1 MIFLAPDYILFMIVP
16 ALIFFFFIIKH
27 KRNIDTIFDKD
38 TLERLTFDD
47 GGIGKVGRNLMLFL
61 AFFLMIIA
69 LSRPVI
75 EKGEVTIKT
84 KSIDMMIALDISK
97 SMLASDIYPNRLEF
111 AKKKMGEFIDAF
123 KEANIGVIAFSSE
136 GFLVSPMTQDS
147 TTLKYLINNLSLQSL
162 STTGTNLL
170 IPIKKGE
177 SFLKKSKQKI
187 VIIFTDGGDNE
198 EFKKE
203 LEATQKTG
211 VHVYIYATATNQGA
225 PIQENGIS
233 IKDKEGNIVITKLN
247 QKIKTLAIESGGAY
261 IVGGFKDDSI
271 ELLVEDIKKKFQMQ
285 DINSREIKEYKELF
299 YYPLGLAILFLLL
312 SFSSFPR
319 KSGISLF
326 ILVFLAT
333 QNQTLE
339 AGLFDFQ
346 TIDKANEA
354 YQNKEYKEAIKI
366 YEEVVKLKRSPES
379 NYDLANAL
387 YKDKQY
393 EKALQ
398 TYQKVKTDDKNLE
411 YKKLFNSANSQFALE
426 KYEEALKTFEKAKKL
441 KTEQDLEKNI
451 ELTKK
456 MIKKKN
462 DKEKKNDKDKN
473 QDDKKQKKEDKDK
486 EKQGKKEEQENKSD
500 KESKEKKKKDEKQKK
515 TKEEKISEKEAR
527 KWEERLESA
536 KPKTMPMQFQN
547 RDIQRRVD
555 EKPW

>member
-1 MIFLAPDYILFMIVP
+1 LIFLSPDYMLFMIVP
-16 ALIFFFFIIKH
+16 AIIFFFFIIKH
-27 KRNIDTIFDKD
+27 KSSIDTIFDKEV
-38 TLERLTFDD
+38 LKRLTFDN
-47 GGIGKVGRNLMLFL
+47 GRIGKMGRNLILFA

-111 AKKKMGEFIDAF
+111 AKKKMNEFIDAF

-177 SFLKKSKQKI
+177 HFLKKSKQKV

-203 LEATQKTG
+203 LEATQEAG

-225 PIQENGIS
+225 PIQEKGIS
-233 IKDKEGNIVITKLN
+233 IKDKAGNIVITKLN

-271 ELLVEDIKKKFQMQ
+271 ELLVKDIKKKFQMQ
-285 DINSREIKEYKELF
+285 DINSREVKEYKELF
-299 YYPLGLAILFLLL
+299 YYPLGLAVLFLLL

-319 KSGISLF
+319 KSAMSLF
-326 ILVFLAT
+326 VLVLLTT
-333 QNQTLE
+333 QNQNLE

-354 YQNKEYKEAIKI
+354 YQNQEYKEAVKI
-366 YEEVVKLKRSPES
+366 YEEVVKLKKNPES
-379 NYDLANAL
+379 YYDLANAL

-393 EKALQ
+393 KKALQ
-398 TYQKVKTDDKNLE
+398 TYQKVKTDNKNLE

-426 KYEEALKTFEKAKKL
+426 KYEDALDAFEKAKKL
-441 KTEQDLEKNI
+441 KTEQDLEDNI
-451 ELTKK
+451 KLTKK
-456 MIKKKN
+456 MIKKKKEEEN
-462 DKEKKNDKDKN
+462 KDDKKKDDKKDKNEENKDQNKKDKDGDEKDKKDDEKEKKDEELKN
-473 QDDKKQKKEDKDK
+473 E
-486 EKQGKKEEQENKSD
+486 
-500 KESKEKKKKDEKQKK
+500 
-515 TKEEKISEKEAR
+515 KEEKISEKEAR

-547 RDIQRRVD
+547 KDVQRRVD